1 MTEQSVPLMPTVRDR
16 YAAAYAAS
24 GENGISAA
32 IRSVMGAIRRY
43 LWMAVGIV
51 VAAVALALIVTMLD
65 TPRYTAT
72 ASLQINDQSDE
83 VLGGDFETQIAPP
96 SDWDVDRFLNT
107 QLDVLRSRALAERV
121 ADALD
126 LANDERFFSAM
137 EVPPQGV
144 PTDEADKRKL
154 AIHLLRTNTEVELRR
169 STRIAMIG
177 FSSTDAEVTA
187 RIANALGEEFIQQ
200 NLQRRF
206 DSSAYARN
214 FVAEQLEEAR
224 SALEDS
230 EAALNDYARQTGL
243 IRTRDTFA
251 PSGPELA
258 AGTVTSSSLMQYNQA
273 AIRAREARIAAQS
286 RWDAVR
292 NAPLLSS
299 QPVLAN
305 PTVQSL
311 MTRRAQLESELQVA
325 RERYLAGHPAT
336 SRLETDLEAVN
347 QQLARTANEVRQS
360 IRAEYLAAEAA
371 QERLDGQVSAAR
383 GATLAEQDQS
393 VRYNVLAREA
403 DTARSIYDGLLQ
415 RFRELNASA
424 GIASSNITIIDRAEV
439 PGYPSS
445 PSLPRNLAIGL
456 LVGFALAG
464 IAIFLRDQLDDVI
477 HTPEDVEE
485 KLGLSLLGV
494 VPRAEDQAPL
504 DALSEPK
511 SAIAEAYNSM
521 RGALLYSTPT
531 GLPKVIVVT
540 SAQAAEG
547 KSTTSFAIAAGLAR
561 IGIAPLLIDA
571 DLRRPALHKMVGVPA
586 DKGLTDLLVSQDE
599 PRQLATRVKHGGAEF
614 DLLPAGP
621 LPPSPTELLSS
632 PRMAQLLE
640 TFSHQYG
647 VVIVDS
653 PPILGLA
660 DAPMLAA
667 IADGTIFVVEAERGR
682 SGSLKAALRRLRSME
697 PTILG
702 AALAKFDPTRSGNR
716 YSAYYGYD
724 YYAYSDKAGHG
735 AA

>member
-1 MTEQSVPLMPTVRDR
+1 MTEALAPPMPTARDR

-32 IRSVMGAIRRY
+32 IRSAMGAIRRY

-51 VAAVALALIVTMLD
+51 VAAVALALVVTMLD
-65 TPRYTAT
+65 TPRYTA
-72 ASLQINDQSDE
+72 ASSVQINDQSDE
-83 VLGGDFETQIAPP
+83 VLGGEFETQMAPP

-126 LANDERFFSAM
+126 LANDERFFAAM

-144 PTDEADKRKL
+144 PTEEAVKRKL
-154 AIHLLRTNTEVELRR
+154 AIDLLRANTTVELRR
-169 STRIAMIG
+169 TTRIALVG

-187 RIANALGEEFIQQ
+187 RIANAFAEEFIQQ

-214 FVAEQLEEAR
+214 FVAEQLDEAR
-224 SALEDS
+224 SALEES

-292 NAPLLSS
+292 NSPLLSS

-311 MTRRAQLESELQVA
+311 MTRRAQIESELLVA

-336 SRLETDLEAVN
+336 ARLEGDLAAVN
-347 QQLARTANEVRQS
+347 DQLARTATEVRQS
-360 IRAEYLAAEAA
+360 IRAEYMAAEAA
-371 QERLDGQVSAAR
+371 EQRLDGQVSAAR

-415 RFRELNASA
+415 RYRELNASA

-439 PGYPSS
+439 PGTPSS

-456 LVGFALAG
+456 LLGLVLAG

-494 VPRAEDQAPL
+494 VPRAEDQTPME
-504 DALSEPK
+504 ALAEPK
-511 SAIAEAYNSM
+511 SPIAEAYNSM

-531 GLPKVIVVT
+531 GLPKIIVVT

-561 IGIAPLLIDA
+561 IGVKPLLIDA
-571 DLRRPALHKMVGVPA
+571 DLRRPALHKIVGIKG
-586 DKGLTDLLVSQDE
+586 DRGLTDLLVSQEE
-599 PRQLATRVKHGGAEF
+599 PAKLATTITHGKTKF
-614 DLLPAGP
+614 DILPAGP

-640 TFSHQYG
+640 TFAKSYD

-667 IADGTIFVVEAERGR
+667 IADGTVFVVEAERGR
-682 SGSLKAALRRLRSME
+682 SGSLKAALRRLRAME

-702 AALAKFDPTRSGNR
+702 AALAKFDPSRSGNR

-724 YYAYSDKAGHG
+724 YYAYSDKAGRS